1 MLIGKKEIPIK
12 KLTLNNASTFD
23 QTFFASSQ
31 ILILNL
37 LLITL
42 QVNAN
47 QMRLEAMV
55 TMAADKAAHM
65 RKDVETRSM
74 EDRRLFNL
82 ELRNQSEKVV
92 NALQKLS
99 FRLDELDGMY
109 DDMQERLYEV
119 DKSRKNNL
127 VFYGVAQ
134 QMAEEDPDET
144 ERLVKSVITTKL
156 QVHFK
161 DYIQTQKYISYGFQ
175 VRREMVFTKV
185 ARIWNG
191 PSFRG
196 LKPILVTFHLF
207 KDKEDILRKSSLLR
221 GTNIYITEDYSRKVR
236 RQREELL
243 KFAKII
249 KSRQSNVRC
258 LLQYDRLYVDHDV
271 YLYNEVEQ
279 RVQKVL
285 MKIPDTSDNKNGESY
300 FIHKIS
306 YKITKPE
313 Q

>member
-1 MLIGKKEIPIK
+1 
-12 KLTLNNASTFD
+12 
-23 QTFFASSQ
+23 
-31 ILILNL
+31 
-37 LLITL
+37 
-42 QVNAN
+42 
-47 QMRLEAMV
+47 
-55 TMAADKAAHM
+55 
-65 RKDVETRSM
+65 
-74 EDRRLFNL
+74 
-82 ELRNQSEKVV
+82 
-92 NALQKLS
+92 
-99 FRLDELDGMY
+99 
-109 DDMQERLYEV
+109 
-119 DKSRKNNL
+119 
-127 VFYGVAQ
+127 
-134 QMAEEDPDET
+134 
-144 ERLVKSVITTKL
+144 
-156 QVHFK
+156 
-161 DYIQTQKYISYGFQ
+161 
-175 VRREMVFTKV
+175 MVFTKV